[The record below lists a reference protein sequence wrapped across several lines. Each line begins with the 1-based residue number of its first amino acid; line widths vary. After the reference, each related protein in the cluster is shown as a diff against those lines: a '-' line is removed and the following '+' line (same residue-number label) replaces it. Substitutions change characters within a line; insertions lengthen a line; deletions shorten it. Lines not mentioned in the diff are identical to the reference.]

1 MTETSATEAQVTAP
15 RLPAAAAKPRRQGS
29 WLGWLLLL
37 LWVALAGAG
46 WFGWQKL
53 TAAQQ
58 AQTQQLAQWQSH
70 QQAQDQAL
78 RQGAEAQA
86 QQLAS
91 LQDQVLLH
99 GQKLAA
105 LGEGGATLWLLNE
118 AKSLASLAQQR
129 LLLTADLP
137 AARQLL
143 LASDQVLAHLDDPK
157 VLPARRALAQD
168 MQKLDAAQQLDTTA
182 ILLQLGALVNQL
194 QELTLPEASD
204 KSRDL
209 PRGNTD
215 TNTEDTGAEDTGW
228 WQRLLARLPIGIQRA
243 DAPLPL
249 PLAPAQLAQ
258 VRLGLAMNLQQAQ
271 LALLQG
277 RAAVYA
283 QSLEQADATL
293 ATWFAATDTQVKSLR
308 AALAQLKKVHINQA
322 LPQIGAGLE
331 AIDALLHPATP
342 AQGG

>member
-1 MTETSATEAQVTAP
+1 MTEAQSTAP
-15 RLPAAAAKPRRQGS
+15 RLPASGKRRWFG
-29 WLGWLLLL
+29 LLLL
-37 LWVALAGAG
+37 LLLIALACTG
-46 WFGWQKL
+46 WLGWRQL
-53 TAAQQ
+53 TAGQQ
-58 AQTQQLAQWQSH
+58 AQAQRLAQWQSR
-70 QQAQDQAL
+70 QQAQEQAL
-78 RQGAEAQA
+78 QQAAKAQA

-99 GQKLAA
+99 GQKLAT

-137 AARQLL
+137 ATQQLL
-143 LASDQVLAHLDDPK
+143 KASDKVLAHIDDPRI
-157 VLPARRALAQD
+157 LPARRALAQD

-182 ILLQLGALVNQL
+182 ILLQLGALMNQL

-204 KSRDL
+204 RSRDT
-209 PRGNTD
+209 PADKQD
-215 TNTEDTGAEDTGW
+215 TQADASW
-228 WQRLLARLPIGIQRA
+228 WQRLLARLPLAIQRA

-258 VRLGLAMNLQQAQ
+258 VRLSLAMNLQQAQ

-277 RAAVYA
+277 RAPVYA
-283 QSLEQADATL
+283 QALDQADATL
-293 ATWFAATDTQVKSLR
+293 ATWFAATDTRVKSLR
-308 AALAQLKKVHINQA
+308 AALAQLKAIHINQA
-322 LPQIGAGLE
+322 LPQIGAGLD
-331 AIDALLHPATP
+331 AIEALLHPATP

>member
-1 MTETSATEAQVTAP
+1 MTETSATEEQDVVP
-15 RLPAAAAKPRRQGS
+15 RLPDAAVKRRRRGGGF
-29 WLGWLLLL
+29 GWLLLL
-37 LWVALAGAG
+37 LWIALACAG
-46 WFGWQKL
+46 WLGWRQL
-53 TAAQQ
+53 TAGQQTQ
-58 AQTQQLAQWQSH
+58 AQALAQWQSH
-70 QQAQDQAL
+70 QQAQEQAL
-78 RQGAEAQA
+78 RQDTKAQA

-99 GQKLAA
+99 GQKLAT

-143 LASDQVLAHLDDPK
+143 NASDQVLAHIDDPK

-182 ILLQLGALVNQL
+182 ILLQLGALMNQS
-194 QELTLPEASD
+194 QQLTLPEASD

-209 PRGNTD
+209 PTENTVAD
-215 TNTEDTGAEDTGW
+215 AAETGW
-228 WQRLLARLPIGIQRA
+228 WQRLLARLPLDIQRS

-258 VRLGLAMNLQQAQ
+258 VRLSFAMNLQQAQ

-277 RAAVYA
+277 RAAIYA
-283 QSLEQADATL
+283 QALAQADATL
-293 ATWFAATDTQVKSLR
+293 ATWFAATDTQVKGLR
-308 AALAQLKKVHINQA
+308 AALAQLQKVHINQA

-331 AIDALLHPATP
+331 AIEALLHPATP